1 MSVVQRAVAAM
12 LAASA
17 ALAVAPLANAQ
28 AARPDGLLF
37 HLSADTSLNADYAV
51 GQAGPTFADKIALK
65 PAGGA
70 DGGYIEGTDDQA
82 LAYRAPGNIFAA
94 RGTIAFDW
102 RSRYPVG
109 PTPFVLFRV
118 GYADHSS
125 WDMAFLRIDWNG
137 HGFDAF
143 VTDNNLARVRVSYE
157 LPQTPS
163 PDAWMHIAFSWDE
176 TEGVVLY
183 VDGKRVAATRTSAVL
198 DAALDQFG
206 IASRIVAP
214 IQVHSR
220 YSFTRGSDY
229 DDLRVYDH
237 ALSDVEAAGI
247 AAPETAA
254 SAAPLPAP
262 TDDWRAAWD
271 RRFGFDQGSAPYLS
285 DPVTRIRRVEFTD
298 QRDVAQRMWK
308 GNDGIRET
316 TWPGVYNRSRLPGR
330 NDYFTLP
337 DWNVYSTG
345 GKSATWFL
353 PDEPWNQIEIQGA
366 AHGRLSAVNAR
377 IDASRVVDETPP
389 QTLANRLH
397 GAERTTTRVAAHDGG
412 AVRFVNTDQ
421 ETPIQEIGV
430 YNVTSGALPGSIGDY
445 SYVVRANVEPS
456 YVATDKLSAFIKGR
470 YPVEE
475 RDTLAALPASAP
487 TTPRATTLNGD
498 RPLAHVLIPID
509 FRRGRAGGPLIRNV
523 PTLSFQEAG
532 GLDGI
537 ALTIPPLKSTPG
549 ADGLIS
555 LNIRIKDPLW
565 PLRDLL
571 DVNVAVKPGEART
584 VFLDTRDRILDD
596 DDSLYFTVAAS
607 SPDFHA
613 SDLDGMGVRMIF
625 KTREAAR
632 AEHVADRLAQIK
644 DSYGFLV
651 EERQIT
657 RDLGLFDQFYLD
669 LTDLLRVDP
678 ENVEGRA
685 YWSEWNASQPLPAFT
700 QPTPPPGVPLWAFRQ
715 VEDLK
720 LVRQFINWW
729 IDNRQVEGEFGGG
742 ISDDTDLTNQW
753 IGPALMGVDPD
764 KLHAS
769 LLALIEASYRNGMWT
784 NGLGTIQT
792 DELHTY
798 EEGINAISQAAL
810 LDHGDPQMLERL
822 MATARRYDELTQVN
836 GAGHRHIISSYY
848 SGSQFARDT
857 PWDWSKAQSYLVLH
871 PGMALVDYNGSP
883 QLKAQLLELAD
894 GYLAH
899 GKPGAD
905 GAIVWPADI
914 NWTTDAQRGSG
925 LGPINMLLWSAFR
938 WTGAAKYLAPMGTP
952 QAPVGFGGINSDI
965 ARDVGM
971 PELNQRYALAAAKLD
986 ASPDALTFAAAET
999 GDRSF
1004 LERLYA
1010 QEIQFSSVRMKMQT
1024 GDHWWTDRVELP
1036 SDQLQRAR
1044 LGGVAHMRNRI
1055 VPGNRISWRF
1065 DDPENALKVAVLVRE
1080 PAKDGFRVVVWN
1092 MSSTPVSADIVGAEI
1107 SPGQWRVTQGVDVNE
1122 DDKPD
1127 TGQTLKVAFGPG
1139 QAVPVILAP
1148 GATVIEFALAE
1159 AGPAFSTLPD
1169 VGIGAADLMR
1179 RGGRLSVTVHGLGS
1193 VASPAG
1199 RVVIESPDGMVLATA
1214 RFGALAAPNDLQPKT
1229 QTVSVNLPRALP
1241 ANTEVRLVL
1250 DGEPAEISA
1259 TNNRVILPGQ

>member
-17 ALAVAPLANAQ
+17 ALATAPLANAQ
-28 AARPDGLLF
+28 APRSDGLLF
-37 HLSADTSLNADYAV
+37 HLSADTSLEADYAV

-65 PAGGA
+65 ATGGT

-94 RGTIAFDW
+94 KGTVAFDW
-102 RSRYPVG
+102 RSRSPVG

-157 LPQTPS
+157 LPETPS
-163 PDAWMHIAFSWDE
+163 PDEWMHIAFSWDE
-176 TEGVVLY
+176 TGGVVLY
-183 VDGKRVAATRTSAVL
+183 VDGKRVAATKTAAVL

-237 ALSDVEAAGI
+237 ALTDAEAA
-247 AAPETAA
+247 ALATSEKAPA
-254 SAAPLPAP
+254 PAP
-262 TDDWRAAWD
+262 TAAAPSDWRAAWD
-271 RRFGFDQGSAPYLS
+271 RRFGFDQGSAPYLA

-298 QRDVAQRMWK
+298 QRDIAQRMWK

-337 DWNVYSTG
+337 DWNVYSMG

-377 IDASRVVDETPP
+377 IDASRVIDETSP
-389 QTLANRLH
+389 QTLVNRPRD
-397 GAERTTTRVAAHDGG
+397 AERTTTRVSNHDGG

-430 YNVTSGALPGSIGDY
+430 YNVTPGAIPDSIGDY
-445 SYVVRANVEPS
+445 SYIVRAGVEPN
-456 YVATDKLSAFIKGR
+456 YVATDRLSAFISGR

-475 RDTLAALPASAP
+475 RDTLTALPASAP
-487 TTPRATTLNGD
+487 TTPRTTSWSGE
-498 RPLAHVLIPID
+498 RPIAHVLVPID

-532 GLDGI
+532 GLDGLV
-537 ALTIPPLKSTPG
+537 LTIPALKSTPD

-555 LNIRIKDPLW
+555 LNIRVKDPIW

-571 DVNVAVKPGEART
+571 DINVAVKPGEART

-715 VEDLK
+715 VEDLR
-720 LVRQFINWW
+720 LVRHFVNWW
-729 IDNRQVEGEFGGG
+729 IDNRQVDGEFGGG

-764 KLHAS
+764 KLNAS
-769 LLALIEASYRNGMWT
+769 LQALIEASYRNGMWT

-810 LDHGDPQMLERL
+810 LNRGDPKTLERL
-822 MATARRYDELTQVN
+822 MATARRYGELTEVN
-836 GAGHRHIISSYY
+836 AAGHRHIISSYY

-883 QLKAQLLELAD
+883 QLKTLLLELAD

-905 GAIVWPADI
+905 GVVVWPADI

-925 LGPINMLLWSAFR
+925 PGPINMLLWSAFR

-971 PELNQRYALAAAKLD
+971 PELNQRYAIAAAKPD
-986 ASPDALTFAAAET
+986 AAPDALTFAAAET

-1010 QEIQFSSVRMKMQT
+1010 QEIQFASVRMKMQT
-1024 GDHWWTDRVELP
+1024 EDQWWTDRVELP

-1080 PAKDGFRVVVWN
+1080 PAKDGFRVAVWN
-1092 MSSTPVSADIVGAEI
+1092 MSSTPIAADISGAEI
-1107 SPGQWRVTQGVDVNE
+1107 TPGQWRVSQGVDVNE

-1127 TGQTLKVAFGPG
+1127 AGQTSTVDFGPG
-1139 QAVPVILAP
+1139 QAVPVILPP
-1148 GATVIEFALAE
+1148 GASVIEFALTE
-1159 AGPAFSTLPD
+1159 AGPALSTRAD
-1169 VGIGAADLMR
+1169 VGIGAADLVR
-1179 RGGRLSVTVHGLGS
+1179 RGGRLSVTVHGLGA

-1199 RVVIESPDGMVLATA
+1199 RVVIEGVDGTVLATA
-1214 RFGALAAPNDLQPKT
+1214 RFGPLAPPNDLQPKT
-1229 QTVSVNLPRALP
+1229 ETVAVRLPRNLIAG
-1241 ANTEVRLVL
+1241 TQVRLVL
-1250 DGEPAEISA
+1250 DGEPDEISVA
-1259 TNNRVILPGQ
+1259 NNQAALPSR

>member
-1 MSVVQRAVAAM
+1 MSVNQRAVQRAVVAV
-12 LAASA
+12 LAAGA
-17 ALAVAPLANAQ
+17 ALASASLANAQ
-28 AARPDGLLF
+28 AAVPRPDGLLF
-37 HLSADTSLNADYAV
+37 HLSADSSLTADYAA
-51 GQAGPTFADKIALK
+51 GQAGPTFSDKLALK

-70 DGGYIEGTDDQA
+70 EGGYIEGTDDQA

-94 RGTIAFDW
+94 RGTVAFDW

-157 LPQTPS
+157 LPANPA
-163 PDAWMHIAFSWDE
+163 PDHWMHIAFSWDE
-176 TEGVVLY
+176 TGGVVLY
-183 VDGKRVAATRTSAVL
+183 IDGKKVAATTTPALL

-237 ALSDVEAAGI
+237 ALSDAEAAALVAPA
-247 AAPETAA
+247 AAPTPAA
-254 SAAPLPAP
+254 AE
-262 TDDWRAAWD
+262 DWHAAWN
-271 RRFGFDQGSAPYLS
+271 RRFGFDQGSAPYLA

-298 QRDVAQRMWK
+298 QRDIAQRMWK

-330 NDYFTLP
+330 HDYFTLP
-337 DWNVYSTG
+337 DWDVYSMG

-353 PDEPWNQIEIQGA
+353 PDEPWNQVEIQGA
-366 AHGRLSAVNAR
+366 AYGQLSAVDAR
-377 IDASRVVDETPP
+377 IDASRVIDAAAP
-389 QTLANRLH
+389 QTLADRPR
-397 GAERTTTRVAAHDGG
+397 GAERTTTRTAAHEGG

-421 ETPIQEIGV
+421 EVPIQEIGV
-430 YNVTSGALPGSIGDY
+430 YNVTPGAIPESIGDY
-445 SYVVRANVEPS
+445 AYTVRAGVEPS
-456 YVATDKLSAFIKGR
+456 YVATDKLSEFIAGR

-475 RDTLAALPASAP
+475 RDTLAALPSSAP
-487 TTPRATTLNGD
+487 TTARTTALTGD
-498 RPLAHVLIPID
+498 RPIAHVLIPID

-532 GLDGI
+532 GLDGVV
-537 ALTIPPLKSTPG
+537 LDIPALKSTPG

-555 LNIRIKDPLW
+555 LNIRVKDPLW

-613 SDLDGMGVRMIF
+613 SDLDGMGVKMIF

-700 QPTPPPGVPLWAFRQ
+700 QPTPPAGVPLWAFRQ
-715 VEDLK
+715 TEDLK
-720 LVRQFINWW
+720 LVKQFIDWW
-729 IDNRQVEGEFGGG
+729 IDNRQVDGEFGGG

-753 IGPALMGVDPD
+753 VGPALMGVEPD
-764 KLHAS
+764 RLKAS
-769 LLALIEASYRNGMWT
+769 LEALIEASHRNGMWT

-798 EEGINAISQAAL
+798 EEGINAISQSAL
-810 LDHGDPQMLERL
+810 LNRGDPKTLERL

-836 GAGHRHIISSYY
+836 AAGHRHIISSYY

-883 QLKAQLLELAD
+883 KLRQLLLELAD

-899 GKPGAD
+899 GKTG
-905 GAIVWPADI
+905 GGVTVWPADI
-914 NWTTDAQRGSG
+914 NWTTDADRGTG
-925 LGPINMLLWSAFR
+925 LSPTNMLLWASYR
-938 WTGAAKYLAPMGTP
+938 WTGDAKYLAPMGEPGTSGWSG
-952 QAPVGFGGINSDI
+952 VNSDV
-965 ARDVGM
+965 ARDLGR
-971 PELNQRYALAAAKLD
+971 PELDQRYVAAAARPG
-986 ASPDALTFAAAET
+986 ASSDALTIAAAET

-1010 QEIQFSSVRMKMQT
+1010 DDIQFASIRMKMQT
-1024 GDHWWTDRVELP
+1024 EDHWWTDRVELP

-1044 LGGVAHMRNRI
+1044 LGGVAHVRNRI
-1055 VPGNRISWRF
+1055 VPGHRISWRF
-1065 DDPENALKVAVLVRE
+1065 AHDDDALKVAVLVRE
-1080 PAKDGFRVVVWN
+1080 PSQTGFRVVVWN
-1092 MSSTPVSADIVGAEI
+1092 MAATPVQANIGGAEVT
-1107 SPGQWRVTQGVDVNE
+1107 PGQWRVTQGADANN
-1122 DDKPD
+1122 DDRPD
-1127 TGQTLKVAFGPG
+1127 ADQTSTVAFGPG
-1139 QAVPVILAP
+1139 QSVPVTLPP
-1148 GATVIEFALAE
+1148 GPSVIEFALAE
-1159 AGPAFSTLPD
+1159 AGPAMSTRPD
-1169 VGIGAADLMR
+1169 VGIGADDVVR

-1199 RVVIESPDGMVLATA
+1199 RVVLESADGSVLATA
-1214 RFGALAAPNDLQPKT
+1214 RFDALAAPDDLLPKT
-1229 QTVSVNLPRALP
+1229 ETVRLSLPRTVP
-1241 ANTEVRLVL
+1241 AGAQVRLIL
-1250 DGEPAEISA
+1250 DGEPAEVSA
-1259 TNNRVILPGQ
+1259 SNNRALAPDR